1 MKKGET
7 IPKGIVRGGLWPDH
21 HAALIEL
28 LDHHPS
34 RRIGNHLMLNIAE
47 ACVDRWPITV
57 NDYNQAIE
65 GGTTTKPVK
74 FTLRQDLYP
83 RLYNRYKSLSTSIR
97 TTVFLNMLNRFA
109 EMARLKPE
117 EVTAA
122 MHDME
127 QGRNAQ
133 PVVDPGPSTEHNPA
147 PMQVVNAGSEVQSP
161 ASREPTD
168 REQAHL
174 VEDVDPISMINTGL

>member
-1 MKKGET
+1 MMKGES

-28 LDHHPS
+28 LDQHPS

-47 ACVDRWPITV
+47 ACIDRWPITV
-57 NDYNQAIE
+57 ADYNQAIE
-65 GGTTTKPVK
+65 GGATFKPVK

-83 RLYNRYKSLSTSIR
+83 RLFNRYRSLSTSIR

-109 EMARLKPE
+109 EMARLRPE

-122 MHDME
+122 MHDLE
-127 QGRNAQ
+127 QTRNAQ
-133 PVVDPGPSTEHNPA
+133 PVIDSGPSTLESPTPTTSFNAAPSPEPA
-147 PMQVVNAGSEVQSP
+147 PLKANH
-161 ASREPTD
+161 
-168 REQAHL
+168 EQANEE
-174 VEDVDPISMINTGL
+174 EDVDPLSKLVTGL